1 MHTFLQMTHKKL
13 KCEIRKYSL
22 ATEKKRGGGT
32 KGKQNKTKRGT
43 QRHGPLS
50 VRWHV
55 VKTLCS
61 QMKCHCW
68 RQRVS
73 TGPSIDSNE
82 MMDAHALFMFECADK
97 SRLNTG
103 SPLFFFFLF
112 LFFRRGS
119 RKREREK
126 KPSARLNI
134 TQRVDHCSQGVF
146 VQVKSNLCV
155 LFFFFFWVLS
165 ALLLLHTGRSQ
176 SRVIAHGPVLSC
188 PVLSC
193 PARRAPNL

>member
-1 MHTFLQMTHKKL
+1 
-13 KCEIRKYSL
+13 
-22 ATEKKRGGGT
+22 
-32 KGKQNKTKRGT
+32 
-43 QRHGPLS
+43 
-50 VRWHV
+50 
-55 VKTLCS
+55 
-61 QMKCHCW
+61 MKCHCW

-155 LFFFFFWVLS
+155 LFFFFFSPYRPAAPSRRTLS
-165 ALLLLHTGRSQ
+165 GSLCPGEINPVCPLFFFFLSPVSPAAAAHRTLTEPGYCARS
-176 SRVIAHGPVLSC
+176 GPVLSC